1 MVIQNRVDL
10 ERREVRHRAAPAQV
24 ARARPVSPLLIAGSV
39 MLALAVILYAFS
51 ARAQDRPAS
60 FADLAQRLQPAV
72 VNVAS
77 TQAAQQSAARRG
89 DAPERPQ
96 APPGSPF
103 EDFFRDFFDR
113 QQRDNGPLRRRPA
126 QSLGSGF
133 IVAAEGLVIT
143 NNHVIADADNIT
155 VTTSDNKTYEA
166 KVVGRDPKT
175 DLAVLKIQSDLTFP
189 YVSWGNSDTSRVG
202 DWVLAIGNP
211 FGLGGSVTAGIIS
224 ARARNINA
232 GPYDDFIQTDASINR
247 GNSGGPMFNMAGE
260 VVGINTAI
268 FSPSGGSV
276 GIGFAIPSNL
286 AKPIIDQLVD
296 FGRTRRGW
304 LGVRIQ
310 TVTSELAESLGL
322 DRARGALIA
331 EVTKDGPADG
341 TGLEQGDIVLLFDG
355 KPVERMRNLPRIV
368 AETII
373 GKEVDVVIWRGD
385 REIGLKVKVGELP
398 ETVPQL
404 AAVDPSEPSNIPQE
418 QVLGMT
424 LAPLTADMREQ
435 FGLGDDI
442 DGVLVT
448 GIDGDSPAA
457 ERGLRPGDIII
468 EVAQEEV
475 STPAEVTGKIRVIE
489 QSGRKS
495 VLLLVQRG
503 SDLRFVAV
511 RLGG

>member
-1 MVIQNRVDL
+1 MV
-10 ERREVRHRAAPAQV
+10 
-24 ARARPVSPLLIAGSV
+24 GSV
-39 MLALAVILYAFS
+39 FLALAVLFYA
-51 ARAQDRPAS
+51 AAAQSGERPES

-77 TQAAQQSAARRG
+77 TQTVVSPVRRG
-89 DAPERPQ
+89 GREERPQ

-113 QQRDNGPLRRRPA
+113 EQQNRGPARRRPA

-133 IVAAEGLVIT
+133 IIDPSGLVIT
-143 NNHVIADADNIT
+143 NNHVIADADEIT
-155 VTTSDNKTYEA
+155 ITMADNRTFKVE
-166 KVVGRDPKT
+166 VVGRDPKT
-175 DLAVLKIQSDLTFP
+175 DLAVLRILSDETFP
-189 YVSWGNSDTSRVG
+189 FVGWGDSDKSRVG

-247 GNSGGPMFNMAGE
+247 GNSGGPLFNTAGE

-286 AKPIIDQLVD
+286 ARPLIDQLID

-310 TVTSELAESLGL
+310 TVTDELAESLGL
-322 DRARGALIA
+322 DKPRGALIA
-331 EVTKDGPADG
+331 EVTKDGPAEDF
-341 TGLEQGDIVLLFDG
+341 GLEQGDVVLSFDG
-355 KPVERMRNLPRIV
+355 KPVEQMRNLPRIV
-368 AETII
+368 AETVI
-373 GKEVDVVIWRGD
+373 GKEVDVVIWRGN
-385 REIGLKVKVGELP
+385 REITLKVEVGELP

-404 AAVDPSEPSNIPQE
+404 AAVDPSDSFGEADEEI
-418 QVLGMT
+418 LGMT
-424 LAPLTADMREQ
+424 LSPLTPDMREQ
-435 FGLGDDI
+435 FSLSDEI
-442 DGVLVT
+442 SGVLVT
-448 GIDGDSPAA
+448 GVSGDGPAA
-457 ERGLRPGDIII
+457 ERGLRPGDIIL

-475 STPAEVTGKIRVIE
+475 DTPSEFASKVRAAER
-489 QSGRKS
+489 SGRKS

-503 SDLRFVAV
+503 GDLRFVAV
-511 RLGG
+511 RLDG

>member
-1 MVIQNRVDL
+1 MV
-10 ERREVRHRAAPAQV
+10 
-24 ARARPVSPLLIAGSV
+24 GSV
-39 MLALAVILYAFS
+39 FLALAVLFYA
-51 ARAQDRPAS
+51 AAAQSGERPES

-77 TQAAQQSAARRG
+77 TQTVVSPVRRG
-89 DAPERPQ
+89 GREERPQ

-113 QQRDNGPLRRRPA
+113 EQQNRGPARRRPA

-133 IVAAEGLVIT
+133 IIDPSGLVIT
-143 NNHVIADADNIT
+143 NNHVIADADEIT
-155 VTTSDNKTYEA
+155 ITMADNRTFKVE
-166 KVVGRDPKT
+166 VVGRDPKT
-175 DLAVLKIQSDLTFP
+175 DLAVLRILSDETFP
-189 YVSWGNSDTSRVG
+189 FVGWGDSDKSRVG

-247 GNSGGPMFNMAGE
+247 GNSGGPLFNTAGE

-286 AKPIIDQLVD
+286 ARPLIDQLID

-310 TVTSELAESLGL
+310 TVTDELAESLGL
-322 DRARGALIA
+322 DKPRGALIA
-331 EVTKDGPADG
+331 EVTKDGPAEDF
-341 TGLEQGDIVLLFDG
+341 GLEQGDVVLSFDG
-355 KPVERMRNLPRIV
+355 KPVEQMRNLPRIV
-368 AETII
+368 AETVI
-373 GKEVDVVIWRGD
+373 GKEVDVVIWRGN
-385 REIGLKVKVGELP
+385 REITLKVEVGELP

-404 AAVDPSEPSNIPQE
+404 AAVDPSDSFGEADEEI
-418 QVLGMT
+418 LGMT
-424 LAPLTADMREQ
+424 LSPLTPDMREQ
-435 FGLGDDI
+435 FSLSDEI
-442 DGVLVT
+442 SGVLVT
-448 GIDGDSPAA
+448 GVSGDGPAA
-457 ERGLRPGDIII
+457 ERGLRPGDIIL

-475 STPAEVTGKIRVIE
+475 DTPSELASKVRAAER
-489 QSGRKS
+489 SGRKS

-503 SDLRFVAV
+503 GDLRFVAV
-511 RLGG
+511 RLDG